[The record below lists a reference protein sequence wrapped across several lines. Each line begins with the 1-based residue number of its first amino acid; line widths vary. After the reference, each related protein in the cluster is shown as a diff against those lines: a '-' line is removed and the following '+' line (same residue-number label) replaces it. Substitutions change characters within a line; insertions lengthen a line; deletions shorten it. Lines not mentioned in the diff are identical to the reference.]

1 MDDRVDDDQ
10 KNGLTQDAI
19 ARIAANLGALSPGHS
34 RVARVLLDDPKR
46 SIHLSVTEFAAE
58 ASTSTATVVRTCQ
71 QLGYRGFQDL
81 KLAVAQSLVGAG
93 EPGEMDD
100 LTEASG
106 PAEIFSYAIRSG
118 QQALADAAAV
128 IDAHAFVQS
137 VDALAAAS
145 RIVVVGSGTAHVL
158 AHEAAVSLVSVGWPA
173 EAPAEIMAMH
183 LATRCLG
190 PADVCLAISMSGA
203 TMPTLVAAEL
213 ARERGARVVAL
224 AGPSRSPLG
233 NLADVTLVVGSRQ
246 TGPWHSYLQGSG
258 RRVAVMRLLHALC
271 AALAHRDPDRWA
283 EAFQAKRDINVRHH
297 E

>member
-10 KNGLTQDAI
+10 KNGPPQDAI

-158 AHEAAVSLVSVGWPA
+158 AHEAAVSLVSVGWAA

-183 LATRCLG
+183 LAARCLT
-190 PADVCLAISMSGA
+190 PTDVCLAISATGA
-203 TMPTLVAAEL
+203 TLPTLTAVEL
-213 ARERGARVVAL
+213 AINRGATVVAIV
-224 AGPSRSPLG
+224 GPSRSPLG
-233 NLADVTLVVGSRQ
+233 ELADLTLAVGARE
-246 TGPWHSYLQGSG
+246 TAPWHYLHGGG
-258 RRVAVMRLLHALC
+258 RRLAIIRLVHALG
-271 AALAHRDPDRWA
+271 AALAQRDPHRSA
-283 EAFQAKRDINVRHH
+283 EAQQAKRDVNVRHH
-297 E
+297 A